1 MDPVH
6 RKISPVLRLEV
17 ILQIYHLIPKFLA
30 ISFQT
35 VTTTAL
41 LLATFA
47 SLDMV
52 LNLKVYYD
60 LSRLFQRSLLKYMY
74 IVCVYI

>member
-30 ISFQT
+30 IPFQT